1 VNKGKYVFT
10 QLNSF
15 VNRYE
20 FDKCVTRYKGNYKV
34 KEFSCWCQFL
44 CMVFGQLT
52 HRESSRDII
61 TCLRA
66 HRSKVY
72 HLGIKQTISHS
83 TLTRAN
89 EGRDWRIYHD
99 FAKYLI
105 SITRPLYSNDDD
117 IALDIDNTTYALDST
132 TIDLCLSIFKWAH
145 FRKHKAAVKMHTLL
159 DLKGSIPVFI
169 EITDGKTHDVNVLDK
184 IDFEKDAFYIMD
196 KAYVDFM
203 RLFRINLELAFFVIR
218 AKNNLRFRRISSRKV
233 DKSLG
238 LRCDQT
244 IKLTG
249 IKTSNLYPR
258 PLRRIR
264 YYDEDNHLTLVFLT
278 NNFEVDAFKIALLYK
293 NRWQIELFF
302 KWIKQHLRIKKFW
315 GQSPNAVKTQI
326 WIAVCA
332 YLLIAYAKKQL
343 STNLSLYEI
352 MQIIS
357 VSVFDKT
364 PLNEL
369 FTDFSKND
377 QKNNICNQLNLFDL

>member
-1 VNKGKYVFT
+1 
-10 QLNSF
+10 
-15 VNRYE
+15 
-20 FDKCVTRYKGNYKV
+20 
-34 KEFSCWCQFL
+34 
-44 CMVFGQLT
+44 
-52 HRESSRDII
+52 
-61 TCLRA
+61 
-66 HRSKVY
+66 
-72 HLGIKQTISHS
+72 
-83 TLTRAN
+83 
-89 EGRDWRIYHD
+89 
-99 FAKYLI
+99 
-105 SITRPLYSNDDD
+105 
-117 IALDIDNTTYALDST
+117 
-132 TIDLCLSIFKWAH
+132 
-145 FRKHKAAVKMHTLL
+145 
-159 DLKGSIPVFI
+159 
-169 EITDGKTHDVNVLDK
+169 
-184 IDFEKDAFYIMD
+184 
-196 KAYVDFM
+196 
-203 RLFRINLELAFFVIR
+203 
-218 AKNNLRFRRISSRKV
+218 V

-258 PLRRIR
+258 PLRRIK

-315 GQSPNAVKTQI
+315 GQSPNAVKTQV
-326 WIAVCA
+326 WIAVCT

-352 MQIIS
+352 TQIIS

-377 QKNNICNQLNLFDL
+377 QKNNNCNQLNLFNL